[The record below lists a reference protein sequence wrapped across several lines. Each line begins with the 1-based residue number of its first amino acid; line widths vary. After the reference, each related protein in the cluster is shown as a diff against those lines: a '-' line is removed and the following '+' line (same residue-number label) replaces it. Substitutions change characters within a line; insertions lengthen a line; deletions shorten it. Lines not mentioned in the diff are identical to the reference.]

1 MNTKMSQITRQ
12 EVLAAQRERYA
23 RAGKEHKTKIINEL
37 VELLG
42 YHRKAAIR
50 ALQSRPMIAAPY
62 VLGRPKEYDPDQ
74 LRPPL
79 KAIWL
84 AALQPCG
91 VRLKACLSDWLP
103 AYEADHRRLNADVRQ
118 ALLAASR
125 ATLDRLLIPARIE
138 HRRRAT
144 TRPGTLL
151 RHQIPIRTEWAENQT
166 GFLEMDTVALCG
178 GTLDDRHGWMFDA
191 VDIHTTWN
199 EMRALPNRSEAA
211 TLLQIRDVEASLP
224 FPLRGLDS
232 DNGGEFIN
240 HHLVKHLH
248 GREKPV
254 AFTRSRP
261 YRKNDQAHIE
271 QKNYTQVR
279 LWFGYERYDNPA
291 VVPLINALCKGEL
304 NWLLNGFLPTMKLK
318 SKERVGS
325 KVVRTYGET
334 MTPVEPGA
342 GLPGS
347 HRRDETTPARPKANP
362 QSVRLDAG
370 GGAADESDRTE
381 PAASG
386 SLTGEPERVKRSP
399 PRNGNEG
406 RRTATVARL
415 PSVPFS
421 RGFG

>member
-1 MNTKMSQITRQ
+1 MSQKTRT
-12 EVLAAQRERYA
+12 EVLVKQRERYA
-23 RAGKEHKTKIINEL
+23 RAGTKHKTKIINEL
-37 VELLG
+37 VELFG

-50 ALQSRPMIAAPY
+50 ALRPRAVFAAPL
-62 VLGRPKEYDPDQ
+62 VIGRPKEYDPDQ
-74 LRPPL
+74 LRGPL

-91 VRLKACLSDWLP
+91 VRLKACLPDWLP
-103 AYEADHRRLNADVRQ
+103 AYEADHRRLDADVRQ
-118 ALLAASR
+118 ALLSASR

-151 RHQIPIRTEWAENQT
+151 RHQIPIRTEWAENRA

-211 TLLQIRDVEASLP
+211 TLLQIRDVEARLP
-224 FPLRGLDS
+224 FPLCGLDS

-248 GREKPV
+248 ERAKPV

-279 LWFGYERYDNPA
+279 LWFGYERYDNPE
-291 VVPLINALCKGEL
+291 VVPLINALCQGAL
-304 NWLLNGFLPTMKLK
+304 NQLLNHFLPTMKLE
-318 SKERVGS
+318 SKQRVGS
-325 KVVRTYGET
+325 QVVRKYGET
-334 MTPVEPGA
+334 MTPLARVLACAEVSAQTKERLRTQKEASNPFALAREVERQLKEIEA
-342 GLPGS
+342 N
-347 HRRDETTPARPKANP
+347 RRSTQA
-362 QSVRLDAG
+362 
-370 GGAADESDRTE
+370 
-381 PAASG
+381 
-386 SLTGEPERVKRSP
+386 
-399 PRNGNEG
+399 
-406 RRTATVARL
+406 
-415 PSVPFS
+415 
-421 RGFG
+421 

>member
-1 MNTKMSQITRQ
+1 MVGVNHTLTQKGCYRAMDTEMSQTTRA
-12 EVLAAQRERYA
+12 EVLAKKRDRYA
-23 RAGKEHKTKIINEL
+23 RAGKEHKTKIINEV
-37 VELLG
+37 VELFG

-50 ALQSRPMIAAPY
+50 ALQARPALAAPF
-62 VLGRPKEYDPDQ
+62 VIGRPREYDPDQ
-74 LRPPL
+74 LRAPL

-91 VRLKACLSDWLP
+91 VRLKACLPDWLP
-103 AYEADHRRLNADVRQ
+103 AYEADHRRLNADVRE
-118 ALLAASR
+118 ALLQASR

-151 RHQIPIRTEWAENQT
+151 RHQIPIRTEWTEDKA

-211 TLLQIRDVEASLP
+211 TLLQLRDVEVSLP
-224 FPLRGLDS
+224 FPLCGLDS

-240 HHLVKHLH
+240 HHLVRHLQA
-248 GREKPV
+248 RARPV

-291 VVPLINALCKGEL
+291 VMPLINTLCKGAL
-304 NWLLNGFLPTMKLK
+304 NQLLNHFLPTMKLA
-318 SKERVGS
+318 SKVRVGS
-325 KVVRTYGET
+325 KVVRQYGET
-334 MTPVEPGA
+334 QTPLSRVLACAEVTAETKARLRAQKQAHNPFALTREVERQLKEIEA
-342 GLPGS
+342 
-347 HRRDETTPARPKANP
+347 HRRA
-362 QSVRLDAG
+362 
-370 GGAADESDRTE
+370 E
-381 PAASG
+381 PA
-386 SLTGEPERVKRSP
+386 
-399 PRNGNEG
+399 
-406 RRTATVARL
+406 
-415 PSVPFS
+415 
-421 RGFG
+421 

>member
-1 MNTKMSQITRQ
+1 MNIKMSQITRQ
-12 EVLAAQRERYA
+12 EVLAAQRDRYA

-37 VELLG
+37 VELFG

-50 ALQSRPMIAAPY
+50 ALQLRPVIAAPF

-91 VRLKACLSDWLP
+91 VRLKACLPDWLP
-103 AYEADHRRLNADVRQ
+103 AYEEDHRRLNADVRQ
-118 ALLAASR
+118 ALLEASR

-151 RHQIPIRTEWAENQT
+151 RHQIPLRTEWAENQA

-224 FPLRGLDS
+224 FLLRGLDS

-248 GREKPV
+248 EREKPV
-254 AFTRSRP
+254 VFTRSRP

-291 VVPLINALCKGEL
+291 VVPLINALCKGQL
-304 NWLLNGFLPTMKLK
+304 NQLLNCFLPTMKLK

-325 KVVRTYGET
+325 KVVRMYGET
-334 MTPVEPGA
+334 MTPLSRVLACPEVTAATKQRLRAQKQTLNPFALTREVERQMKVIEQN
-342 GLPGS
+342 
-347 HRRDETTPARPKANP
+347 RR
-362 QSVRLDAG
+362 
-370 GGAADESDRTE
+370 RTE
-381 PAASG
+381 A
-386 SLTGEPERVKRSP
+386 
-399 PRNGNEG
+399 
-406 RRTATVARL
+406 
-415 PSVPFS
+415 
-421 RGFG
+421 

>member
-1 MNTKMSQITRQ
+1 MSKKTRN
-12 EVLAAQRERYA
+12 EVLVRQRDRYS

-37 VELLG
+37 VALFG

-50 ALQSRPMIAAPY
+50 ALQPRTVMAAPV
-62 VLGRPKEYDPDQ
+62 VLGRPREYDPDK
-74 LRPPL
+74 LRAPL

-91 VRLKACLSDWLP
+91 VRLKACLPDWLP
-103 AYEADHRRLNADVRQ
+103 AYEEDHRRLDADVRN

-125 ATLDRLLIPARIE
+125 ATLDRLLIPTRIE

-151 RHQIPIRTEWAENQT
+151 RHQIPIRTEWAEDRA

-211 TLLQIRDVEASLP
+211 TLLQIRDVEEHLP
-224 FPLRGLDS
+224 FPLCGLDS

-248 GREKPV
+248 ARQKPV

-279 LWFGYERYDNPA
+279 LWFGYERYDNPE
-291 VVPLINALCKGEL
+291 VVPLINVLCKGAL
-304 NWLLNGFLPTMKLK
+304 NRLLNHFLPTMKLE

-325 KVVRTYGET
+325 KVVRKYGET
-334 MTPVEPGA
+334 LTPLARVLACAEVSAATKARLRAQKRADNPFALTREVEKQLKEIEA
-342 GLPGS
+342 N
-347 HRRDETTPARPKANP
+347 RR
-362 QSVRLDAG
+362 AG
-370 GGAADESDRTE
+370 GA
-381 PAASG
+381 
-386 SLTGEPERVKRSP
+386 
-399 PRNGNEG
+399 
-406 RRTATVARL
+406 
-415 PSVPFS
+415 
-421 RGFG
+421 

>member
-12 EVLAAQRERYA
+12 EVLVAKRDRYA

-37 VELLG
+37 VELFG

-50 ALQSRPMIAAPY
+50 ALQLRPVIAAPF

-91 VRLKACLSDWLP
+91 VRLKACLPDWLP

-151 RHQIPIRTEWAENQT
+151 RHQIPIRTEWAENQA

-224 FPLRGLDS
+224 FPLCGLDS

-318 SKERVGS
+318 RKERVGS

-334 MTPVEPGA
+334 MTPLSRVLACPEVTAETKQRLRAQKQTLNPFALTREVERQMKVIEQN
-342 GLPGS
+342 
-347 HRRDETTPARPKANP
+347 RR
-362 QSVRLDAG
+362 
-370 GGAADESDRTE
+370 RTE
-381 PAASG
+381 A
-386 SLTGEPERVKRSP
+386 
-399 PRNGNEG
+399 
-406 RRTATVARL
+406 
-415 PSVPFS
+415 
-421 RGFG
+421 

>member
-1 MNTKMSQITRQ
+1 MSQRTRM
-12 EVLAAQRERYA
+12 EVLVKRRERYA

-37 VELLG
+37 VELFG

-50 ALQSRPMIAAPY
+50 ALHPRPLRGAPL
-62 VLGRPKEYDPDQ
+62 VIGRPREYDPDQ
-74 LRPPL
+74 LRGPL

-91 VRLKACLSDWLP
+91 VRLKACLPDWLP
-103 AYEADHRRLNADVRQ
+103 AYEADHRRLDSGVRQ
-118 ALLAASR
+118 ALLQASR

-151 RHQIPIRTEWAENQT
+151 RHQIPIRTGWAEAQA

-211 TLLQIRDVEASLP
+211 TLWQIRDVEASLP

-232 DNGGEFIN
+232 DNGSEFIN
-240 HHLVKHLH
+240 HHLVKHLL
-248 GREKPV
+248 GRETPV

-291 VVPLINALCKGEL
+291 VVPLINTLCKGAL
-304 NWLLNGFLPTMKLK
+304 NQLLNYFLPTMKLA
-318 SKERVGS
+318 SKARVGS
-325 KVVRTYGET
+325 QVVRKYGPT
-334 MTPVEPGA
+334 QTPLDRVLACAEVSAATKERLRLEKRASNPFALRREVERQLKVIEA
-342 GLPGS
+342 N
-347 HRRDETTPARPKANP
+347 RRPAQA
-362 QSVRLDAG
+362 
-370 GGAADESDRTE
+370 
-381 PAASG
+381 
-386 SLTGEPERVKRSP
+386 
-399 PRNGNEG
+399 
-406 RRTATVARL
+406 
-415 PSVPFS
+415 
-421 RGFG
+421 

>member
-1 MNTKMSQITRQ
+1 MEHQMSQITRS
-12 EVLAAQRERYA
+12 EVLAKKRDRYA

-37 VELLG
+37 VELFG

-50 ALQSRPMIAAPY
+50 ALRPRPVVAAPF
-62 VLGRPKEYDPDQ
+62 VIGRPREYDPDQ
-74 LRPPL
+74 LRAPL

-91 VRLKACLSDWLP
+91 IRLKACLPDWLP
-103 AYEADHRRLNADVRQ
+103 AYEQDHRRLHADVRE

-125 ATLDRLLIPARIE
+125 ATLDRLLGPARIE

-151 RHQIPIRTEWAENQT
+151 RHQIPIRTEWVEGKA

-199 EMRALPNRSEAA
+199 EMRALPNRGEAA
-211 TLLQIRDVEASLP
+211 TLLQIRDAEAALP
-224 FPLRGLDS
+224 FPLCGLDS

-240 HHLVKHLH
+240 HHLVRHLH
-248 GREKPV
+248 EREQPV

-291 VVPLINALCKGEL
+291 VVPLMNALCKGAL
-304 NWLLNGFLPTMKLK
+304 NRLLNHYLPTMKVE

-325 KVVRTYGET
+325 RVVRKYG
-334 MTPVEPGA
+334 
-342 GLPGS
+342 
-347 HRRDETTPARPKANP
+347 
-362 QSVRLDAG
+362 
-370 GGAADESDRTE
+370 
-381 PAASG
+381 
-386 SLTGEPERVKRSP
+386 
-399 PRNGNEG
+399 
-406 RRTATVARL
+406 ATVPPLARVLECAEVSGATKARL
-415 PSVPFS
+415 RLEKAQDNPFAL
-421 RGFG
+421 RRQVERQMKENEAPLLG